1 MSHAKKG
8 KCRYAL
14 CSHISISGFVL
25 FHRAKPVTETA
36 CPALPGM
43 KRSGIEVHGGLTG
56 CNPNSNPIPKA
67 GGTSPYIKITSP
79 AFSAQKNGGNDQWKK
94 GKNQQKKVLV

>member
-25 FHRAKPVTETA
+25 FHRAKPATE
-36 CPALPGM
+36 M

-67 GGTSPYIKITSP
+67 GGTSPYKKSP
-79 AFSAQKNGGNDQWKK
+79 HLPFLRKKMEEMTNGRKE
-94 GKNQQKKVLV
+94 NQQKKVLV

>member
-14 CSHISISGFVL
+14 CSHISISEFVL
-25 FHRAKPVTETA
+25 FHRAKPVTE
-36 CPALPGM
+36 M

>member
-79 AFSAQKNGGNDQWKK
+79 AFSAQKMEEMTNGRKE
-94 GKNQQKKVLV
+94 NQQKKVLV

>member
-14 CSHISISGFVL
+14 CSHISISEFVL

-67 GGTSPYIKITSP
+67 GGTSPYKKSP
-79 AFSAQKNGGNDQWKK
+79 HLPFLRKKMEEMTNGRKE
-94 GKNQQKKVLV
+94 NQQKKVLV